1 MNLKGEK
8 GITIVALI
16 IMIIVMLILVAV
28 GVEFGMES
36 IDKAKLEDIKTDM
49 LSIKAK
55 AKIVVE
61 QYNYKEIDGLVG
73 TQITNEDANKINVNI
88 SSDAENFRKWSSSDL
103 GDQGLSTIEG
113 DKYIVHYDIDNP
125 NNCEVYYLKGYNG
138 KYSLSELQEL

>member
-36 IDKAKLEDIKTDM
+36 VDKAKLEDIKTDM

-88 SSDAENFRKWSSSDL
+88 SSDAENFRKWSS
-103 GDQGLSTIEG
+103 
-113 DKYIVHYDIDNP
+113 YDIDNP